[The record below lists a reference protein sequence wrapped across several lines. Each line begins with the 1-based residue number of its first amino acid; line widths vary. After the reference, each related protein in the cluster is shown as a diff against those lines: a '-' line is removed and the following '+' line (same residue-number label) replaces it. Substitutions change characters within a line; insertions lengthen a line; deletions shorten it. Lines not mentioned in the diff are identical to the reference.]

1 MTLVFGKPTGGSGG
15 GGASAFT
22 GLSDTPSSYSG
33 QGGKATR
40 VNAGES
46 AVEFY
51 TPTDANDAVKV
62 SSNDTTAGFLNGK
75 LLGGTNVT
83 LVEGTD
89 GGNETLTID
98 ASVDISGKQN
108 ILSEGAFV
116 DGDKTKLDAIEASAD
131 VTATAKFVKLTTT
144 STADA
149 NPSSEMKIAW
159 DTLVIDEKD
168 DAITHSISTNNSRI
182 TLDQDGYYRGFVNI
196 GFDGSVVRGAPQVRV
211 KVNDTTYLPEE
222 ARHTY
227 IRATSGHNESTANF
241 SFTFEAS
248 ADDYIE
254 ITSIQGAMSGTL
266 NIDGASL
273 TIEKYEIG
281 KQGEKGDTGSGGTV
295 DVVSNVAT
303 DRILGRTTAGT
314 GDSEQLTAS
323 AVRTLINVEDGA
335 TADQDLSG
343 LLPKAGGTM
352 TGDLKMGN
360 NEITGVGKIEADSA
374 LFGGGGY
381 SLRSF
386 NIYGE
391 GYDGRLSI
399 QGSSGGNPG
408 LEMTTDG
415 NTSRVLMRLNEAGAD
430 GTELAIYTQPD
441 GGPINQALTV
451 KSNGDLD
458 TLNHDII
465 TGTGKVDGVDVSAL
479 ASIANPTFTGNV
491 GIGTTT
497 PDTKLQVAGAVTQEP
512 LSSDPADPD
521 AGNSVQWVSDGT
533 GSGSAGD
540 VMMKINVGG
549 TTKIATL
556 VDYSLLT

>member
-22 GLSDTPSSYSG
+22 GLSDTPTSYSG

-352 TGDLKMGN
+352 TGNIALNGN
-360 NEITGVGKIEADSA
+360 
-374 LFGGGGY
+374 Y
-381 SLRSF
+381 
-386 NIYGE
+386 
-391 GYDGRLSI
+391 LS
-399 QGSSGGNPG
+399 G
-408 LEMTTDG
+408 
-415 NTSRVLMRLNEAGAD
+415 
-430 GTELAIYTQPD
+430 D
-441 GGPINQALTV
+441 GGDEGV
-451 KSNGDLD
+451 F
-458 TLNHDII
+458 
-465 TGTGKVDGVDVSAL
+465 VDS
-479 ASIANPTFTGNV
+479 SGNV
-491 GIGTTT
+491 GIGTTAPNEKLDVYGNAAMDALYLYEGGEHT
-497 PDTKLQVAGAVTQEP
+497 AAKRKKAYELTPYDGLSINIGEDAPNFFTVIDNSATVEEVFRIQQNYFFGGDILMNPNGNVGIGTTAPDTKLHVAGAMTQEP

-549 TTKIATL
+549 TTKTVTL
-556 VDYSLLT
+556 VDFSTLT